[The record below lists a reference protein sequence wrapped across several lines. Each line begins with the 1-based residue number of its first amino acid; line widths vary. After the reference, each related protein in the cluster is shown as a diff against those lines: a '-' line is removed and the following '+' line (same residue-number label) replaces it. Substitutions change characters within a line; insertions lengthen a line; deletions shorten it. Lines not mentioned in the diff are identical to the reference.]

1 MSDDEGFMRR
11 AIELARRGQGR
22 THPNPSVGCV
32 IVHGGEVV
40 AQGFTSP
47 PGGPHAEVH
56 ALRALKAT
64 GLPGSECTAY
74 VTLEPCCTFGRTPPC
89 TRALIAAGIREVVIG
104 TNDPHHKVDGAGVAQ
119 LREAGVIVRVGVL
132 EDECVDLIAGFA
144 KHVGHG
150 LPWVRAKWAM
160 SLDGKIASA
169 TGDSVWISGEASRAR
184 VHQWRDTHDAIMVG
198 KGTLLSDDP
207 SLTCRGVEGGRDPI
221 RVVVDARL
229 DAPLDAKVFSEELL
243 GRAPT
248 WVCVGPQ
255 ADADKRA
262 ELEARG
268 AVFIEV
274 PADERG
280 WLDMRAVMREVAERG
295 VTTVLVEGGGGLL
308 GSLMDL
314 GLVDRVSVFVA
325 PLVLGG
331 ARAPGPMGGEGFASP
346 RHAPRLERRRVEAIG
361 EDVLVEG
368 DVPESHR
375 NVSG

>member
-1 MSDDEGFMRR
+1 MSADEGFMRR
-11 AIELARRGQGR
+11 ALEVARLGLGR

-32 IVHGGEVV
+32 IVHRGEVV
-40 AQGFTSP
+40 ASGFTSP

-56 ALRALKAT
+56 ALRALEAT
-64 GLPGSECTAY
+64 GLPASECVAY

-89 TRALIAAGIREVVIG
+89 TRALISAGIPEVVVG
-104 TNDPHHKVDGAGVAQ
+104 TIDPHHKVDGAGIAQ
-119 LREAGVIVRVGVL
+119 LRAAGVTVRLGVL
-132 EDECVDLIAGFA
+132 EDECAELIVGFA
-144 KHVGHG
+144 KHVRHG

-184 VHQWRDTHDAIMVG
+184 VHRWRDTHDAIMVG
-198 KGTLLSDDP
+198 KGTLLADDP
-207 SLTCRGVEGGRDPI
+207 SLTCRGVDGGRDPI

-229 DAPLDAKVFSEELL
+229 DAPTTAKVFSEELL
-243 GRAPT
+243 ARAPT
-248 WVCVGPQ
+248 WVCVGEG
-255 ADADKRA
+255 AGGEKRA
-262 ELEARG
+262 ALEARG
-268 AVFIEV
+268 VGFIEA
-274 PADERG
+274 PADARG
-280 WLDMRAVMREVAERG
+280 WLDMGAVMRGVAARG
-295 VTTVLVEGGGGLL
+295 VTTVLAEGGGGLL

-331 ARAPGPMGGEGFASP
+331 EGAPGPMGGVGFASP

-375 NVSG
+375 SSPG